1 MRERRRLR
9 GLPLPV
15 ADKVLPFQPATPKGP
30 SPTPSSDA
38 PDSVGDI
45 GEGNLPRAAAT
56 GSRVADAFAA
66 LQAAE
71 LSGVPHRTL
80 DHLEEAYLTEVAAY
94 RAIATQPPAAMS
106 DAF

>member
-1 MRERRRLR
+1 MS
-9 GLPLPV
+9 G
-15 ADKVLPFQPATPKGP
+15 ADTAGCPCPSPTRCSRSKPAPPKGP

-56 GSRVADAFAA
+56 GSQVADAFAA

-71 LSGVPHRTL
+71 LSGVPRRTL
-80 DHLEEAYLTEVAAY
+80 DHLEEAYLTEVAVY
-94 RAIATQPPAAMS
+94 RAIATQPPAATS